1 MIKLLKPLSPPAF
14 ICNLI
19 MIYNGRNAIGASIIL
34 LPACYFTLT
43 RGLKKFWIDNEL
55 RVIYKD
61 IV

>member
-1 MIKLLKPLSPPAF
+1 
-14 ICNLI
+14 
-19 MIYNGRNAIGASIIL
+19 MIYNHRNAMGASIIL
-34 LPACYFTLT
+34 LPCLYFTLT